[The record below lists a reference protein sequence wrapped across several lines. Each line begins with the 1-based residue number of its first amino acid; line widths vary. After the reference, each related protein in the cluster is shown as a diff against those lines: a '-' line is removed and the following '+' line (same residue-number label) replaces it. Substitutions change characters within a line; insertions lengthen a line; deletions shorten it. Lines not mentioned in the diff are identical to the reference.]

1 MVESGSAR
9 SRRGFHIALVGLV
22 LLTLAGVVAVM
33 LVRRGSELNAGIA
46 AYRAS
51 DLSDARENLEAV
63 LSEEPDNVT
72 ALVYMAR
79 VDRREQHFQ
88 AAADRLSRA
97 ASVAPED
104 PAVRR
109 ELGHLLLELGRP
121 AAAARQYEMVV
132 QTSPLD
138 THGWIGYVR
147 ALRAAGD
154 PRAEQMFESAPAAAR
169 AVLTRPGLQD
179 TGAAAREGGAER
191 AAA

>member
-1 MVESGSAR
+1 MVESGSGR
-9 SRRGFHIALVGLV
+9 SRRGFHVALVGLV
-22 LLTLAGVVAVM
+22 LLTLAGIVAVM

-46 AYRAS
+46 AYRAA
-51 DLSDARENLEAV
+51 DLAGARQNLGTV

-79 VDRREQHFQ
+79 VERQERHFQ
-88 AAADRLSRA
+88 AAADLLSHA
-97 ASVAPED
+97 AAVAPED

-121 AAAARQYEMVV
+121 AAAVRQYQAAV
-132 QTSPLD
+132 QANPMD
-138 THGWIGYVR
+138 TAGWIGYVR

-154 PRAEQMFESAPAAAR
+154 PRAEQMFENAPAAAR
-169 AVLTRPGLQD
+169 AVLMRPGVQG
-179 TGAAAREGGAER
+179 TGAMDREGGAER